1 MHTKGPTSAK
11 KGNSKNKKRRGDDTS
26 LEKLDSGGGS
36 IFDKSRSLDRA
47 TRVMSRQLH
56 KQVLEAGVRDHQRM
70 EVLEEVR
77 EVAVSAIECEAA
89 RAEVALMLR
98 GLSEADNEKL
108 RKSQA
113 AAEARPKVDAE
124 ARVTAEERAVA
135 VEEKLKAGEEKM
147 VAVVKNTTT
156 CAA

>member
-1 MHTKGPTSAK
+1 M
-11 KGNSKNKKRRGDDTS
+11 
-26 LEKLDSGGGS
+26 
-36 IFDKSRSLDRA
+36 
-47 TRVMSRQLH
+47 
-56 KQVLEAGVRDHQRM
+56 
-70 EVLEEVR
+70 LEEVR
-77 EVAVSAIECEAA
+77 EMALSAIECEAA